1 MLSVFSRVD
10 MTPIGVPTYSKKRLG
25 GGAGVGSGF
34 GSGVGAGVGA
44 GVGFGSGVE
53 ESTYL
58 AVIK

>member
-1 MLSVFSRVD
+1 

-58 AVIK
+58 AVIR